1 MLGATQQNNNTPSI
15 YPAGSGKF
23 ILGDCLDSIKTIED
37 DSVVLAFTSPP
48 YHNAVNYN
56 DHIKK
61 LKGEITR
68 WERNELSYDVYKAF
82 LVERFKALYR
92 IIKPGGHNIVNIS
105 PVAWNGRRVA
115 LPFHFVGWMEDIGW
129 QFKEDIVWEK
139 EIVRD
144 KRSGVLMQHP
154 YPGYYYPSLSAEY
167 VFVFQKP
174 AKKKT
179 LNNIYR
185 HRSQQEKDNNKID
198 LSNYQ
203 AMSKN
208 IWKIRP
214 VAPAE
219 NIHPCP
225 FPEELAKQVI
235 QFYSYKDDTII
246 DIFSGSGV
254 TNLAAEKLERRH
266 IGLETEKEYIDY
278 GVRTVEKA
286 VTTLVKKT

>member
-1 MLGATQQNNNTPSI
+1 MENAISSNDEYQLRS
-15 YPAGSGKF
+15 YPVGNGCF
-23 ILGDCLDSIKTIED
+23 IMGDCLHSMATIKDNSI
-37 DSVVLAFTSPP
+37 VLAFTSPP

-56 DHIKK
+56 AHIKK
-61 LKGEITR
+61 LKGKISHWQR
-68 WERNELSYDVYKAF
+68 DELSYDLYKHF
-82 LVERFKALYR
+82 LTERFKALYR
-92 IIKPGGHNIVNIS
+92 LIKPGGHNIVNIA
-105 PVAWNGRRVA
+105 PVAWNGKRVA

-129 QFKEDIVWEK
+129 QFKEDIIWEK
-139 EIVRD
+139 EVVRD

-179 LNNIYR
+179 LNNIYH
-185 HRSQQEKDNNKID
+185 HRSQSEKEDNKIN

-203 AMSKN
+203 PISKN

-214 VAPAE
+214 VAPQE

-225 FPEELAKQVI
+225 FPEGLAAQVI
-235 QFYSYKDDTII
+235 QFYSYKKDTVI
-246 DIFSGSGV
+246 DIFAGSGV
-254 TNLAAEKLERRH
+254 TNLAAEKLGRRH

-278 GVRTVEKA
+278 GIRAVEKNN
-286 VTTLVKKT
+286 